1 MKPIGI
7 VTDSHSSI
15 TPEVAGRLGI
25 IVLPMPFYF
34 GEECFYENTTLT
46 REMFF
51 ERLEGG
57 GDVKTSQ
64 LSPMAVTDA
73 WDEALR
79 EYEKIL
85 YMPLSSGLSGA
96 CSVAMAMAQDEP
108 YEGRVLVVDHGRVST
123 PLHQTILDALE
134 LIEDGYSAE
143 EIKQIVEDSRE
154 RMVVY
159 IGVDTLDYLK
169 KGGRITPAAAM
180 LGSVL
185 NIKPI
190 LKVTVDKLD
199 AFKKCRGFVKARK
212 QMIET
217 IKADLETTYKEEYER
232 GQVSLL
238 AATSATEEETAQWVK
253 EIEAAFPGTEVL
265 CDNLSLGVCCHTGP
279 GALGIGISCKPK
291 AGSRV

>member
-15 TPEVAGRLGI
+15 TPEAAERLGI
-25 IVLPMPFYF
+25 VVLPMPFYF

-46 REMFF
+46 REAFF
-51 ERLEGG
+51 ERFADGE
-57 GDVKTSQ
+57 DVKTSQ
-64 LSPMAVTDA
+64 LSPLEVMDA
-73 WDEALR
+73 WDGALQQ
-79 EYEKIL
+79 YEKIL

-108 YEGRVLVVDHGRVST
+108 YDGKVLVVDHGRIST
-123 PLHQTILDALE
+123 PLHQTVLDALE
-134 LIEDGYSAE
+134 LIAAGYSAE
-143 EIKQIVEDSRE
+143 EIKELLEASRD

-190 LKVTVDKLD
+190 LKVTVEKLD
-199 AFKKCRGFVKARK
+199 AFKKCRGFVKAKK
-212 QMIET
+212 QMLET
-217 IKADLETTYKEEYER
+217 IREDLETTFKEEYER
-232 GQVSLL
+232 GEVSLL
-238 AATSATEEETAQWVK
+238 AATSATEAETAQWVK
-253 EIEAAFPGTEVL
+253 EIEAAFPGMEVL

-279 GALGIGISCKPK
+279 GALGIGLSCKPR
-291 AGSRV
+291 AGR

>member
-15 TPEVAGRLGI
+15 TPEVAGALGI

-46 REMFF
+46 RERFF
-51 ERLEGG
+51 ERLAQGE
-57 GDVKTSQ
+57 DVKTSQ
-64 LSPMAVTDA
+64 LSPMEVTDA
-73 WDEALR
+73 WDAALL
-79 EYEKIL
+79 EYKKIL

-96 CSVAMAMAQDEP
+96 CSTAMMLAQDEP
-108 YEGRVLVVDHGRVST
+108 YEGRVFVVDNGRVST
-123 PLHQTILDALE
+123 PLHQSVLDALE
-134 LIEDGYSAE
+134 LIKAGYSAE
-143 EIKQIVEDSRE
+143 EIKARLEEARD

-190 LKVTVDKLD
+190 LRVTVEKLD

-217 IKADLETTYKEEYER
+217 IRENLEGIFKEEYER
-232 GQVSLL
+232 GEVSLL
-238 AATSATEEETAQWVK
+238 AATSASEEETAAWVK
-253 EIEAAFPGTEVL
+253 EIEAAFPGMEVL
-265 CDNLSLGVCCHTGP
+265 CDDLSLGVCCHTGP
-279 GALGIGISCKPK
+279 GALGIGISCRPK
-291 AGSRV
+291 GSR

>member
-15 TPEVAGRLGI
+15 TPEVAGELGI

-51 ERLEGG
+51 ERLELGA
-57 GDVKTSQ
+57 DVKTSQ

-73 WDEALR
+73 WDAALE

-85 YMPLSSGLSGA
+85 YMPISSGLSGA

-134 LIEDGYSAE
+134 LIEQGYPAE
-143 EIKQIVEDSRE
+143 QIKEILEASRE

-190 LKVTVDKLD
+190 LKVTVEKLD
-199 AFKKCRGFVKARK
+199 AFKKCRGFVKAKK

-217 IKADLETTYKEEYER
+217 IREDLETTFKDEYEN

-238 AATSATEEETAQWVK
+238 AATSATEEETAKWVK
-253 EIEAAFPGTEVL
+253 EIEEAFPGMEVL

-279 GALGIGISCKPK
+279 GALGIGLSCKPK
-291 AGSRV
+291 VSCS